1 MSVHRPIVS
10 GIISLIVLFQP
21 AAVPQAWGQQRD
33 RNVVYDSTLIDG
45 LRYRMVGPYRGG
57 RSTAVTGVGGRPY
70 TYFMGTTGGG
80 VWQSTDA
87 GNSWANISDGSF
99 GGSIGAVAVAPS
111 DHNVIYVGQ
120 GSADIRGNTSTGRGV
135 YRSTDGGKSWT
146 YLGLREAGQVGR
158 IEVHPQDPDLVYV
171 AALGHPFGRNPERGV
186 FRSRDGG
193 ATWEHVLALSDSTGA
208 ADLAMSADN
217 PRVLFAG
224 MWRGERKP
232 WAVISGSEEGGVYRT
247 TDGGDS
253 WSKLEGGLPTGL
265 VGKIGVTVSRADPER
280 VWVIIQAEPDGG
292 VYRSDDGG
300 ETWNRVNSEN
310 KLRQR
315 AFYYTHVQADP
326 QDENTVYALNVRMW
340 KSVDGGK
347 TFEQI
352 EVPHGDIHDLWI
364 NPDDNRIMVVGN
376 DGGGQVTLNGGETW
390 STYMNQ
396 PTAEMYD
403 VIVDNAFPYRLYGGQ
418 QDNTTISV
426 LAWTSSNTLHAKE
439 HWRNVGGCETGPIGV
454 HPDHPEVVYGGCYS
468 GIIDRYDMARDQRR
482 YVTIYP
488 QEQSGEAARNLRYRF
503 QWVSPILVSPHD
515 PGVVYHA
522 SQHVHRTTDGGMSWE
537 TISPDLTTN
546 TPDHQDYAGG
556 PIDPD
561 ITGVEV
567 FNTVFSLAESHHTP
581 GELWAGSDD
590 GRVHVSRDNGTTWSD
605 VTPRGMPRYGTVDE
619 IELSP
624 HAPGRAF
631 LAVQRYRE
639 DDFAPYVF
647 RTDDWGESWRLLT
660 DGDNGIPADYPVRT
674 VREDPVRQGL
684 LYAGT
689 EFGVFV
695 SFNDGRNWQSLQLNL
710 PITPVTGMRVA
721 HDDLILA
728 TQGRSFWILDDVTP
742 LRQLSADVA
751 AAPIYLYEPRDAYRV
766 NAGGGDDDETEPAP
780 ARLPGNALIHYYLE
794 REPAAP
800 ITIEVL
806 DGAGSVVRT
815 FASDSA
821 AAAALGQKPIAAK
834 AGMSRMVWDI
844 TYPGP
849 DTLSGVVIPGWAGGV
864 RAPPGSYQVRLSVDG
879 QAQTRDLTVRADPRL
894 SDVTQADYDEQ
905 FRLAIAIRDTL
916 SRLYDAARSIRG
928 VAEQVATVGDRVT
941 AGGYGDELLAAADSL
956 TIRLT
961 AVDEDLR
968 QVKNQ
973 SPQDPLRYPP
983 KLDMQYLALY
993 AYVTGVD
1000 NYSFGGPEGRPV
1012 QGAYTRFE
1020 DLNVEWRALRD
1031 RLQAILETDL
1041 PAFNRMLQEEGVPGV
1056 VVPRRES

>member
-1 MSVHRPIVS
+1 
-10 GIISLIVLFQP
+10 
-21 AAVPQAWGQQRD
+21 
-33 RNVVYDSTLIDG
+33 
-45 LRYRMVGPYRGG
+45 
-57 RSTAVTGVGGRPY
+57 
-70 TYFMGTTGGG
+70 
-80 VWQSTDA
+80 
-87 GNSWANISDGSF
+87 
-99 GGSIGAVAVAPS
+99 
-111 DHNVIYVGQ
+111 
-120 GSADIRGNTSTGRGV
+120 
-135 YRSTDGGKSWT
+135 
-146 YLGLREAGQVGR
+146 
-158 IEVHPQDPDLVYV
+158 
-171 AALGHPFGRNPERGV
+171 
-186 FRSRDGG
+186 
-193 ATWEHVLALSDSTGA
+193 
-208 ADLAMSADN
+208 
-217 PRVLFAG
+217 
-224 MWRGERKP
+224 
-232 WAVISGSEEGGVYRT
+232 
-247 TDGGDS
+247 
-253 WSKLEGGLPTGL
+253 
-265 VGKIGVTVSRADPER
+265 
-280 VWVIIQAEPDGG
+280 
-292 VYRSDDGG
+292 
-300 ETWNRVNSEN
+300 
-310 KLRQR
+310 
-315 AFYYTHVQADP
+315 
-326 QDENTVYALNVRMW
+326 
-340 KSVDGGK
+340 
-347 TFEQI
+347 
-352 EVPHGDIHDLWI
+352 
-364 NPDDNRIMVVGN
+364 
-376 DGGGQVTLNGGETW
+376 
-390 STYMNQ
+390 
-396 PTAEMYD
+396 
-403 VIVDNAFPYRLYGGQ
+403 
-418 QDNTTISV
+418 
-426 LAWTSSNTLHAKE
+426 
-439 HWRNVGGCETGPIGV
+439 
-454 HPDHPEVVYGGCYS
+454 
-468 GIIDRYDMARDQRR
+468 
-482 YVTIYP
+482 
-488 QEQSGEAARNLRYRF
+488 
-503 QWVSPILVSPHD
+503 
-515 PGVVYHA
+515 
-522 SQHVHRTTDGGMSWE
+522 MSWE

-567 FNTVFSLAESHHTP
+567 FNTVFSLAESPHTP

-624 HAPGRAF
+624 HAPGRAL

-660 DGDNGIPADYPVRT
+660 NGDNGIPADYPVRT

-710 PITPVTGMRVA
+710 PITPVTGLRVA

-742 LRQLSADVA
+742 LRQLSAEVA
-751 AAPIYLYEPRDAYRV
+751 ASAIYLYEPRDAYRV
-766 NAGGGDDDETEPAP
+766 NAGGGDDEETEPTP

-821 AAAALGQKPIAAK
+821 SAAALGQKPIAAK

-864 RAPPGSYQVRLSVDG
+864 RAPPGSYQVRLSADG
-879 QAQTRDLTVRADPRL
+879 QVQTRDLTVRADPRL
-894 SDVTQADYDEQ
+894 GDVTQADYDEQ
-905 FRLAIAIRDTL
+905 FRLATAIRDTL
-916 SRLYDAARSIRG
+916 SQLYDAARSIRL
-928 VAEQVATVGDRVT
+928 VAEQVATVRGRVT

-1012 QGAYTRFE
+1012 QGAYARFE

-1041 PAFNRMLQEEGVPGV
+1041 PNFNRTLQEEGVPGV

>member
-1 MSVHRPIVS
+1 
-10 GIISLIVLFQP
+10 
-21 AAVPQAWGQQRD
+21 
-33 RNVVYDSTLIDG
+33 
-45 LRYRMVGPYRGG
+45 
-57 RSTAVTGVGGRPY
+57 
-70 TYFMGTTGGG
+70 
-80 VWQSTDA
+80 
-87 GNSWANISDGSF
+87 
-99 GGSIGAVAVAPS
+99 
-111 DHNVIYVGQ
+111 
-120 GSADIRGNTSTGRGV
+120 
-135 YRSTDGGKSWT
+135 
-146 YLGLREAGQVGR
+146 
-158 IEVHPQDPDLVYV
+158 
-171 AALGHPFGRNPERGV
+171 
-186 FRSRDGG
+186 
-193 ATWEHVLALSDSTGA
+193 
-208 ADLAMSADN
+208 
-217 PRVLFAG
+217 
-224 MWRGERKP
+224 
-232 WAVISGSEEGGVYRT
+232 
-247 TDGGDS
+247 
-253 WSKLEGGLPTGL
+253 
-265 VGKIGVTVSRADPER
+265 
-280 VWVIIQAEPDGG
+280 
-292 VYRSDDGG
+292 
-300 ETWNRVNSEN
+300 
-310 KLRQR
+310 
-315 AFYYTHVQADP
+315 
-326 QDENTVYALNVRMW
+326 
-340 KSVDGGK
+340 
-347 TFEQI
+347 
-352 EVPHGDIHDLWI
+352 
-364 NPDDNRIMVVGN
+364 
-376 DGGGQVTLNGGETW
+376 
-390 STYMNQ
+390 
-396 PTAEMYD
+396 
-403 VIVDNAFPYRLYGGQ
+403 
-418 QDNTTISV
+418 
-426 LAWTSSNTLHAKE
+426 
-439 HWRNVGGCETGPIGV
+439 
-454 HPDHPEVVYGGCYS
+454 
-468 GIIDRYDMARDQRR
+468 
-482 YVTIYP
+482 
-488 QEQSGEAARNLRYRF
+488 
-503 QWVSPILVSPHD
+503 
-515 PGVVYHA
+515 
-522 SQHVHRTTDGGMSWE
+522 MSWE

-567 FNTVFSLAESHHTP
+567 FNTVFSLAESPHTP

-605 VTPRGMPRYGTVDE
+605 ITPHGMPRYGTVDE
-619 IELSP
+619 VELSP
-624 HAPGRAF
+624 HAPGRAL
-631 LAVQRYRE
+631 LAVQRYRM

-660 DGDNGIPADYPVRT
+660 DGENGIPADYPVRT

-710 PITPVTGMRVA
+710 PVTPVTGMRAA

-742 LRQLSADVA
+742 LRQLSAEVA
-751 AAPIYLYEPRDAYRV
+751 ASPAHLYAPRHAFRV
-766 NAGGGDDDETEPAP
+766 NAGGGDEDETEPSP
-780 ARLPGNALIHYYLE
+780 EVLPGNALIHYYLE
-794 REPAAP
+794 REPAVP

-879 QAQTRDLTVRADPRL
+879 QVQTQDLTVRADPRL
-894 SDVTQADYDEQ
+894 GDVTQADYDEQ

-928 VAEQVATVGDRVT
+928 VAEQVVTVRDRVT

-1020 DLNVEWRALRD
+1020 DLNVEWRAVRD
-1031 RLQAILETDL
+1031 RLQAILQTDL
-1041 PAFNRMLQEEGVPGV
+1041 PDFNRMLQEEGVPGV